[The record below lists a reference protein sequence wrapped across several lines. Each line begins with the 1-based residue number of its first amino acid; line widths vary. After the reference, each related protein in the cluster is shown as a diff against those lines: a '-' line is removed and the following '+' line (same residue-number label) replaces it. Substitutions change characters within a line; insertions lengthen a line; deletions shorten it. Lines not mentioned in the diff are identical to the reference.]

1 MVSCVTLGLSVHILD
16 IFVTLDKCFPL
27 PIPGWHFGVTV
38 ADFTM
43 EHFASAVLVEF
54 SSVPLDASSFGKL
67 CCCSFWLRLLST
79 APCQSF

>member
-16 IFVTLDKCFPL
+16 IFVTLECFPL

-67 CCCSFWLRLLST
+67 CCCSFWLRLFST